1 MKRIQPYSMIA
12 CCYLFC
18 NSSLLSIRDVHNY
31 ASLQHLSKARFDC
44 PSPHNRSSVTTYFT
58 LRMTARKE
66 EKKNK
71 TSNTPYR
78 SWLGQPATGCAPRR
92 KKAEFPPI
100 LRVAR
105 PERILSRSAASGNS
119 AENISRALCRE
130 DMATNLHCV
139 YCFDVLLSAA
149 GVCLLI
155 AAVASRLRIF

>member
-66 EKKNK
+66 EKKK
-71 TSNTPYR
+71 TK
-78 SWLGQPATGCAPRR
+78 RR
-92 KKAEFPPI
+92 IHHTAHGWDN
-100 LRVAR
+100 LRLAAR
-105 PERILSRSAASGNS
+105 PGGKKRNFRQFCGWPVQNAFC
-119 AENISRALCRE
+119 RALLPA
-130 DMATNLHCV
+130 ATRQRTFHVHFVGRTWRQICTV
-139 YCFDVLLSAA
+139 YIALTCF
-149 GVCLLI
+149 
-155 AAVASRLRIF
+155 